1 MPGPWTAL
9 RLGAR
14 RLGKPKPADL
24 GSGAVTGLFSI
35 PEGMAYA
42 SIAGFNPVAGL
53 YAGVV
58 PAIVGSLTSRTVLM
72 VTTLTSAIALTSQS
86 VLSAAGL
93 DPRDAGN
100 VALLTVMVGVVMLL
114 MGELR
119 RGAVR

>member
-1 MPGPWTAL
+1 MKQTVTSRARRAL
-9 RLGAR
+9 ARLGR
-14 RLGKPKPADL
+14 PRTSDVT
-24 GSGAVTGLFSI
+24 SGAVTGLFSI

-86 VLSAAGL
+86 ILSDAGL
-93 DPRDAGN
+93 ERSAR
-100 VALLTVMVGVVMLL
+100 TV
-114 MGELR
+114 LR
-119 RGAVR
+119 RTRPWR